1 MTRRRRPYGDAG
13 AAVVDFVG
21 VAVLLLALVLVVVQ
35 LGIVLHVR
43 NVVISAAQ
51 EGARHDANA
60 DVLDL
65 REGKAVTEAAVAQ
78 ALSAKAAAGVNVA
91 DPTLVPV
98 GSPSSGLQA
107 VEVTVDIDVPLVLV
121 FPDIHLRVRG
131 HALREGP

>member
-1 MTRRRRPYGDAG
+1 MTRPRARRPRPGDAG

-21 VAVLLLALVLVVVQ
+21 VLGLLLVLFLCVLQ

-43 NVVISAAQ
+43 NVLVSAAQ

-60 DVLDL
+60 DVVELG
-65 REGKAVTEAAVAQ
+65 EGKAVTRAAVEQ
-78 ALSAKAAAGVNVA
+78 ALSARAAGDVVVH

-98 GSPSSGLQA
+98 GDGLQA
-107 VEVTVDIDVPLVLV
+107 VEITVDAKIPLVFV
-121 FPDIHLRVRG
+121 FPDIHVRVRG

>member
-1 MTRRRRPYGDAG
+1 MTRRRPRGEPPDAG

-21 VAVLLLALVLVVVQ
+21 VSILLLALVLVVLQ

-60 DVLDL
+60 DVVDL

-78 ALSAKAAAGVNVA
+78 ALSAKAAAAATVG
-91 DPTLVPV
+91 DPVVVPV
-98 GSPSSGLQA
+98 GDGLQA
-107 VEVTVDIDVPLVLV
+107 VEVTVDVDVPLVLPLPPV
-121 FPDIHLRVRG
+121 HLRVRG

>member
-1 MTRRRRPYGDAG
+1 VKRPGDAG

-21 VAVLLLALVLVVVQ
+21 VAILLLALVLVVLQ

-60 DVLDL
+60 DVVDL

-78 ALSAKAAAGVNVA
+78 ALSGKAAAGVHVA

-98 GSPSSGLQA
+98 GDGLQA
-107 VEVTVDIDVPLVLV
+107 VEVAVDVDVPLVMPL
-121 FPDIHLRVRG
+121 PQIHLRVRG